1 MPDISVLGVVGVDG
15 HVPIYEPDGRWCMW
29 SIDEIF
35 KEGSNGAG
43 HYVPKVNDYV
53 VDPETYTT
61 WIVTSIDAVTLYP
74 VMSEKRPANMSYSL
88 SETDVLFGVGPGTQS
103 DTYKVYL
110 DKSVMPYV
118 LAIDA
123 RLKIGGTMSA
133 YAKIF
138 KGANTSDQSQII
150 SRMYDGAGNF
160 LTDRVP
166 LELAAIDSHV
176 NYSIKIASPC
186 YTNFDLP
193 DGELVTVVIYNIEGH
208 VVSKR
213 QCLIEN
219 TAFIRQVNT
228 SQKYVTNISLESAF
242 LSAAQDNT
250 LEFPLNVPL
259 NALNLIG
266 VVHYSDGSSRKL
278 PVDGTKFRMLGL
290 EQYVSTIV
298 GQQINLVPSY
308 ALSNDEAVYGAV
320 TSNGRYVTEAYK
332 LKTMDPNNAY
342 TVKVFGYPVWVDP
355 ANGYQLRWFMF
366 NLDRN
371 VFFDVTNEVLIAP
384 NFGAFNPKGY
394 GYTQQKA
401 IQLNLRDVSGAFKP
415 YIHTQVFNIEL
426 KGQPNA
432 DATPWTVLS
441 SLNSTDTP
449 YGNNLFIHRLVNSP
463 GATTFR
469 VDAGIATEAEW
480 LEQVYRKTYPL
491 IDRNFETEAPA
502 PTHFE
507 VSYGGVKNTYAIS
520 NWNADLSLPIN
531 IPANGTIFIRFFRVA
546 NNTEINLSIAAM
558 LVTA

>member
-1 MPDISVLGVVGVDG
+1 MQDISVLGVVGVDG
-15 HVPIYEPDGRWCMW
+15 IVPVFEPDGRWCMW
-29 SIDEIF
+29 SIHEIF

-43 HYVPKVNDYV
+43 HYIPKINDYV
-53 VDPETYTT
+53 IDPDTYTT

-74 VMSEKRPANMSYSL
+74 LMVEKRPANMSYSL

-103 DTYKVYL
+103 DTYRVYL

-118 LAIDA
+118 LAVDA
-123 RLKIGGTMSA
+123 RLKIGGTMAA

-138 KGANTSDQSQII
+138 KGANTQDQASIV
-150 SRMYDGAGNF
+150 SRVYDSAGNF

-176 NYSIKIASPC
+176 NYSIKMVAPC
-186 YTNFDLP
+186 YTNFDLH
-193 DGELVTVVIYNIEGH
+193 DAEMVTVVIYSTEGH

-228 SQKYVTNISLESAF
+228 SQRYVTNISLESAF

-250 LEFPLNVPL
+250 IEFPLNVPI

-278 PVDGTKFRMLGL
+278 PVDSTKFRMFGL

-298 GQQINLVPSY
+298 GQQINLVLSY
-308 ALSNDEAVYGAV
+308 ALSSDEVVYGAV
-320 TSNGRYVTEAYK
+320 TSDAKYVTAAYK

-342 TVKVFGYPVWVDP
+342 TVKVFGYPVWVDI
-355 ANGYQLRWFMF
+355 ANGYQMHWYLF

-371 VFFDVTNEVLIAP
+371 VFFDVTNNVIFGP
-384 NFGAFNPKGY
+384 NTGSFNPRGY

-401 IQLNLRDVSGAFKP
+401 IQLNLRDVSGSFKP

-426 KGQPNA
+426 KNQPNA
-432 DATPWTVLS
+432 DATPWTILS
-441 SLNSTDTP
+441 SLDSNDTP
-449 YGNNLFIHRLVNSP
+449 YGANLFIHRQANSP
-463 GATTFR
+463 SATTFKI
-469 VDAGIATEAEW
+469 DSGITTEAEW
-480 LEQVYRKTYPL
+480 IDQVYRKTYPL
-491 IDRNFETEAPA
+491 MDRNFELEAPG

-507 VSYGGVKNTYAIS
+507 VSYGGVTNNYEIAS
-520 NWNADLSLPIN
+520 WNAVLSLPIS
-531 IPANGTIFIRFFRVA
+531 IPNNKTVFIRFYRIA
-546 NNTEINLSIAAM
+546 NSAQVNLSIAAM